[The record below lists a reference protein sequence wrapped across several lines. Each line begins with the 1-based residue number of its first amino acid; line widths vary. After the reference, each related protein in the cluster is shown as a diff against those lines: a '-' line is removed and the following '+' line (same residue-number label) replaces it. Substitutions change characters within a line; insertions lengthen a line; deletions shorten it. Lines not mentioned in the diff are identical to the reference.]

1 MSGAGAAS
9 LFASS
14 SAAGIIQSL
23 GAGAGGSGS
32 SSFGLVNDG
41 SLTINGSGS
50 GNWVLPASSAVAAF
64 YQAKVDVTGGSFTSG
79 DSTGSYL
86 DLSTSRSWTR
96 AGAGTVNYNVTFR
109 EKATGIVR
117 STQTGLVMTVL

>member
-1 MSGAGAAS
+1 MSGALAAI
-9 LFASS
+9 
-14 SAAGIIQSL
+14 SAGGPPGIIQSL
-23 GAGAGGSGS
+23 GAGAGGVGS

-50 GNWVLPASSAVAAF
+50 GSWVLPANSGVAAF
-64 YQAKVDVTGGSFTSG
+64 YQAKVDVTSGSFTAG
-79 DSTGSYL
+79 DTTGSYL

-96 AGAGTVNYNVTFR
+96 TGTGTVNYDVTFR

-117 STQTGLVMTVL
+117 STQTGLVMEVL

>member
-1 MSGAGAAS
+1 MSGVLLAVPATAPGV
-9 LFASS
+9 
-14 SAAGIIQSL
+14 IQDI

-32 SSFGLVNDG
+32 SSFGLENDG
-41 SLTINGSGS
+41 DLTINGVDGGS
-50 GNWVLPASSAVAAF
+50 DWVSPASTAVAAF
-64 YQAKVDVTGGSFTSG
+64 YQAKVDVTSGSFTSG

-96 AGAGTVNYNVTFR
+96 TGTGTVNYDVTFR